1 MNQFMADITL
11 PVQFDQEFV
20 SLIPRQRAHIN
31 DLMERGTVTGYSLSL
46 DRSKVWVSL
55 VARTEQEAIRII
67 SAFPLFKYFQVK
79 VYPLAFHNMAT
90 MSLTKVSLN

>member
-1 MNQFMADITL
+1 MT
-11 PVQFDQEFV
+11 
-20 SLIPRQRAHIN
+20 
-31 DLMERGTVTGYSLSL
+31 
-46 DRSKVWVSL
+46 L